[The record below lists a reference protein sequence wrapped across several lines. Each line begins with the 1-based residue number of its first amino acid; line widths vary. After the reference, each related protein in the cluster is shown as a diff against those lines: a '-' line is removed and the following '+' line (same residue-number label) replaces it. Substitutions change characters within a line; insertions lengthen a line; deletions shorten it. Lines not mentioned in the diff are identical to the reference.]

1 MTRRKPPG
9 VDFETWIERQI
20 REARERGEFDDLP
33 GAGRPIPD
41 RGARHDPNWWVK
53 QKLRDEGL
61 SYLPPSLALRRDAA
75 EARERALRARS
86 DPEAR
91 DILHAINERIRDAL
105 RAPPQGPPVD
115 LAPLDVEA
123 LIAERRRSP

>member
-1 MTRRKPPG
+1 MTRRKPSG
-9 VDFETWIERQI
+9 IDFETWIERQI

-33 GAGRPIPD
+33 GAGEPIPD

-86 DPEAR
+86 DAEAR
-91 DILHAINERIRDAL
+91 DILDAINGRIRDAL
-105 RAPPQGPPVD
+105 RAPPQGPSLD
-115 LAPLDVEA
+115 LLPFDVEA
-123 LIAERRRSP
+123 LIAERRRGS